1 MRYLAHKRND
11 TDGKE
16 ELLIDHLNQ
25 TAEMAA
31 EFAKSM
37 GYEKI
42 AYEMGKLHD
51 IGKYSQKFQKRI
63 NGENITVNHSTA
75 GAITAFKYRLPMT
88 AFCISGH
95 HGGLPDFGGR
105 FDTADSGT
113 FLGKVNDKSVEEYSA
128 WETEQPDFEKQIV
141 PEPMLSKDEQFRS
154 AFLIHMLF
162 SCLVDSDFICT
173 ERFMLDDTVSR
184 GGYDDIPVLLERLN
198 AYTAKWGTP
207 TKELNILRSE
217 IQKQCIA
224 AKDSNENLLSLTV
237 PTGGGK
243 TISSLAFA
251 LNYAFQDKHKR
262 KRVIYVIPYTS
273 IIEQNA
279 AVFKDALAA
288 ENVVE
293 HHSNVTFDPKDTLAE
308 TVQRQQLACE
318 NWDAPVIVTTAVQ
331 FFESLFSNKPSK
343 SRKLHNISDSV
354 IIFDEAQ
361 MLPIQYLVP
370 CVKVINELT
379 EICNSTAVLCTATQ
393 PSLDKFFG
401 ECKGLS
407 NYKIPEICCEN
418 PEKYAEKFRRTEFVY
433 DGKLDDDELVFRL
446 QNEEQVLCVVNKKDH
461 AKKLFSMLGESEEN
475 ICLSTHE
482 YPAHRKRSIKKI
494 RERLKNNLPCKV
506 ISTSLIEAGVDLDF
520 KTVYRAISGIDSILQ
535 AGGRC
540 NREGENNR
548 SDSLVHIFDTDVLL
562 DYQQINAS
570 IARKII
576 EKYGSEIYTA
586 TAIKEYF
593 DELYYYL
600 KSGNDDDFNHK
611 NIVKKYQSYQFKTVA
626 NDFKMIDNDT
636 KTVYI
641 PTEDNKNLISELR
654 NRKYTKELFRK
665 LEQYAVNLYSWEFKK
680 LDEASA
686 IEIVDGEFYILADS
700 KYYSEKTGMV
710 FPDSGLG
717 MGLFVGI

>member
-31 EFAKSM
+31 EFAKSF

-51 IGKYSQKFQKRI
+51 IGKYSEKFQRRI

-75 GAITAFKYRLPMT
+75 GAITACKHKLVMT

-95 HGGLPDFGGR
+95 HGGLPDFGSR
-105 FDTADSGT
+105 YDMPDSGT
-113 FLGKVNDKSVEEYSA
+113 FLGKVNDKSIENYSA

-141 PEPMLSKDEQFRS
+141 PEVLKTDEFKN

-224 AKDSNENLLSLTV
+224 AKDSDENLLSLTV

-251 LNYAFQDKHKR
+251 LNYAVQDKHKR

-279 AVFKDALAA
+279 AVFKDALGA

-293 HHSNVTFDPKDTLAE
+293 HHSNVTFDPKKTSSE

-407 NYKIPEICCEN
+407 NYKIPEICREN

-433 DGKLDDDELVFRL
+433 DGNLDDDELVFRL
-446 QNEEQVLCVVNKKDH
+446 QNEEQVLCVVNKKEH

-482 YPAHRKRSIKKI
+482 YPAHRKRSIEKI
-494 RERLKNNLPCKV
+494 RNRLNNNLPCKV

-540 NREGENNR
+540 NREGKNNR
-548 SDSLVHIFDTDVLL
+548 SNSLVHIFDTGEIISC
-562 DYQQINAS
+562 QQKNAS
-570 IARKII
+570 VARKII

-586 TAIKEYF
+586 TAIREYF

-600 KSGNDDDFNHK
+600 KSGNDDDFNYK
-611 NIVKKYQSYQFKTVA
+611 NIVKKYQHFQFKTVA
-626 NDFKMIDNDT
+626 NDFKMIDDNA

-641 PTEDNKNLISELR
+641 PTEDNKSLISELR
-654 NRKYTKELFRK
+654 NKKYTKNLFRE
-665 LEQYAVNLYSWEFKK
+665 LEQYAVNLYLWEFEK
-680 LDEASA
+680 LDGASA
-686 IEIVDGEFYILADS
+686 IEIVDDEFFILADS
-700 KYYSEKTGMV
+700 KYYSEKTGII

>member
-31 EFAKSM
+31 EFAKSI

-51 IGKYSQKFQKRI
+51 IGKYSDKFQRRI
-63 NGENITVNHSTA
+63 NGENITVNHSTT
-75 GAITAFKYRLPMT
+75 GTITAFKYRLPMT

-113 FLGKVNDKSVEEYSA
+113 FLGKVNDKSVENYSA
-128 WETEQPDFEKQIV
+128 WKTEQPDFEKQIV
-141 PEPMLSKDEQFRS
+141 PEPMLGKGEEFRS

-251 LNYAFQDKHKR
+251 LNYAVQDKHRR

-273 IIEQNA
+273 IIE
-279 AVFKDALAA
+279 KDALGA

-293 HHSNVTFDPKDTLAE
+293 HHSNVTFDPKDTSSE
-308 TVQRQQLACE
+308 TVKRQQLACE

-393 PSLDKFFG
+393 PSLDEFFG

-461 AKKLFSMLGESEEN
+461 AKKLFSTLGDSEEN

-494 RERLKNNLPCKV
+494 RERLNNNLPCKV

-540 NREGENNR
+540 NREGKNNR
-548 SDSLVHIFDTDVLL
+548 SDSLVHIFDTDVVL

-600 KSGNDDDFNHK
+600 KSGKDDDFNYK
-611 NIVKKYQSYQFKTVA
+611 DIVKKYQSLQFKTVA

-641 PTEDNKNLISELR
+641 PTEENKDLISELR
-654 NRKYTKELFRK
+654 NSKYTKELFRK
-665 LEQYAVNLYSWEFKK
+665 LEQYAVNLYSGEFKK
-680 LDEASA
+680 LDDASA

-700 KYYSEKTGMV
+700 KYYSEKTGII

-717 MGLFVGI
+717 MGICI